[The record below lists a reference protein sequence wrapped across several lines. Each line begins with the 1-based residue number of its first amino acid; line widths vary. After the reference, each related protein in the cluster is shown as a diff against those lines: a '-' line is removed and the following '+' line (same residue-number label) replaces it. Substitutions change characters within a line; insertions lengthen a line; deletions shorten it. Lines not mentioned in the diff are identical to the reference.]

1 VINSNTELLTY
12 ILKHITDFNV
22 GDSLSRRPIHY
33 AVMIDNT
40 KNLELLVKHGADLK
54 DIDKKKVTTLMLAA
68 KTGNYKNIKF
78 IL

>member
-1 VINSNTELLTY
+1 LTY

-22 GDSLSRRPIHY
+22 GDSLYRRPIHY
-33 AVMIDNT
+33 AAMVDNP
-40 KNLELLVKHGADLK
+40 KNLEILIKYGADLK

-68 KTGNYKNIKF
+68 KTGNCKNVKF